1 MRKYLGR
8 RRSDAEP
15 QALLSPMTAL
25 VVDDETSYRTYL
37 SSLAEK
43 LGFIADSAVDA
54 SAADAMLSNSRYDLV
69 VVNAD
74 TRELDALEMIA
85 QVRADD
91 VTRNTYTVLV
101 TSTDDP
107 ERKLAALA
115 AGYDDFL
122 LKSAPELSI
131 VAALVA
137 ARRLIARQHSF
148 DEVVR
153 DLYGLASRDELTGV
167 FNRRFLMSETEKLLR
182 QGAPLTVVL
191 FDLDGF
197 KLVNDTFGHLVGDRV
212 LRDVGAL
219 FQRRTRPEDLVGR
232 YGGDEFMMVV
242 SGSPFYLVEAVAA
255 RLVDEIRKLEWTVTP
270 KQFSVG
276 ATIGLGSSHFLTEP
290 SLPQLLDVADRDLY
304 KNKVERKQPK
314 ASVPRPAE
322 DRVMP
327 LPNRIEDRA

>member
-15 QALLSPMTAL
+15 QAVLAPMTAL

-37 SSLAEK
+37 TSLSEK
-43 LGFIADSAVDA
+43 LGFLADAAVDA
-54 SAADAMLSNSRYDLV
+54 TGATAMLANARYDLLI
-69 VVNAD
+69 VNAD
-74 TRELDALEMIA
+74 TQDLNALEMIA

-91 VTRNTYTVLV
+91 VTRNMYTVLV
-101 TSTDDP
+101 TSIEDP
-107 ERKLAALA
+107 ERKLSALA

-122 LKSAPELSI
+122 QKSAPELSI
-131 VAALVA
+131 VAALVG

-167 FNRRFLMSETEKLLR
+167 FNRRFIMSETEKLLR
-182 QGAPLTVVL
+182 QGAPVSIVL
-191 FDLDGF
+191 FDLDNF
-197 KLVNDTFGHLVGDRV
+197 KAVNDSFGHLVGDRV

-232 YGGDEFMMVV
+232 YGGDEFVMVV
-242 SGSPFYLVEAVAA
+242 SGSPFYLVETVAA
-255 RLVDEIRKLEWTVTP
+255 RLVEEIRKLEWTVTP

-276 ATIGLGSSHFLTEP
+276 ATVGLGSSHFLTEP
-290 SLPQLLDVADRDLY
+290 TLPQLLDVADRDLY
-304 KNKVERKQPK
+304 KNKVEKRRPEPK
-314 ASVPRPAE
+314 PS
-322 DRVMP
+322 
-327 LPNRIEDRA
+327 